1 MSVTASARHG
11 REVRRVTCASSIS
24 NLAGRLHS
32 PYLDAPSATSRV
44 TSTAYKQTCPTAKM
58 ELEGSGNFT
67 ALFTFES
74 GEALTLKQHYATLG
88 APQRDAV
95 SALTCR

>member
-1 MSVTASARHG
+1 
-11 REVRRVTCASSIS
+11 
-24 NLAGRLHS
+24 
-32 PYLDAPSATSRV
+32 
-44 TSTAYKQTCPTAKM
+44 M